1 MTTRLRESTYMTSY
15 LLDSQPIDASLTGA
29 IAYPIRHRSYDLKG
43 RPTESTRSG
52 NRPDLIA
59 SQ

>member
-1 MTTRLRESTYMTSY
+1 MTSY